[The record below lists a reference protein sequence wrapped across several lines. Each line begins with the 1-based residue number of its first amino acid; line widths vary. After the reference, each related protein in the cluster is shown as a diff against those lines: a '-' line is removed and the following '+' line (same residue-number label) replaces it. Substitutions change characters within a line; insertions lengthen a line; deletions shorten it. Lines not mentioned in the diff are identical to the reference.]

1 MKHPNDPLCTQVE
14 NLIPLYVGE
23 GDLGPQQAAL
33 VREHL
38 ARCAGCAESTEA
50 AVRARSALVA
60 LRDSSASD
68 EPDLWKPIRAALAS
82 EGRLGGQFESRLGG
96 QSVPA
101 RSIAS
106 KAAWRRT
113 AALARWLPAA
123 AAAAALFAFA
133 LVMGDRQEGAAP
145 IPAAPV
151 AVPRVASGDGGEAPA
166 SPFAGGLRRAF
177 PWEERL
183 RDSAQ
188 PFPAGFAPEAVHGVP
203 LRATPPVTPVG
214 WSLAGHR

>member
-23 GDLGPQQAAL
+23 GDLGPQQSAL

-38 ARCAGCAESTEA
+38 ASCAGCAESAEA

-60 LRDSSASD
+60 LRDWSASH
-68 EPDLWKPIRAALAS
+68 ELDLWKPIRAALAS
-82 EGRLGGQFESRLGG
+82 EGRLGR
-96 QSVPA
+96 QSAPV
-101 RSIAS
+101 RSTAS
-106 KAAWRRT
+106 KATWRRT

-145 IPAAPV
+145 IPAAPIP
-151 AVPRVASGDGGEAPA
+151 APRVASGDGGEAPA

-203 LRATPPVTPVG
+203 LRATPAATPVG
-214 WSLAGHR
+214 WSFAGQR

>member
-1 MKHPNDPLCTQVE
+1 MKHPSHPLCTQVE

-23 GDLGPQQAAL
+23 GDLGPQQSAL

-38 ARCAGCAESTEA
+38 ASCAGCAASTEA
-50 AVRARSALVA
+50 AARARSALVA
-60 LRDSSASD
+60 LREPAASD
-68 EPDLWKPIRAALAS
+68 AIDLWKPIRAALAS
-82 EGRLGGQFESRLGG
+82 EGRLGGQSERRLGG
-96 QSVPA
+96 QSAPA

-123 AAAAALFAFA
+123 AAAAALLAFA
-133 LVMGDRQEGAAP
+133 LVMGDRREGAAP
-145 IPAAPV
+145 NPAAPIV
-151 AVPRVASGDGGEAPA
+151 APGVARGDGGEAPA

-214 WSLAGHR
+214 WSLAGQR

>member
-1 MKHPNDPLCTQVE
+1 MKHPNDPLCSQVE

-23 GDLGPQQAAL
+23 GDLDAPQAAL

-38 ARCAGCAESTEA
+38 ARCAGCAESAEA

-60 LRDSSASD
+60 LRDSSAPD
-68 EPDLWKPIRAALAS
+68 QLDLWKPIRAALAG
-82 EGRLGGQFESRLGG
+82 EGRLGGQSA
-96 QSVPA
+96 PT

-145 IPAAPV
+145 IPGAPIV
-151 AVPRVASGDGGEAPA
+151 APRVAGGDVGEAPA